1 MSWHTRVLK
10 SLGWTIEGSF
20 PHYNKMVIIAAPH
33 TSVWDFVNGWL
44 ALRYFGLKPKFIIKK
59 EFFFFPL
66 GFFLKKLGGIPIER
80 GNMHNNMVDQMVNH
94 FNQRTTF
101 HLVITPEGTR
111 KKTKNWKKGFYLIA
125 QKANVPI
132 IVTKLDYGKKILG
145 PVKEISPHLPY
156 NEVLKLLAEAYSGV
170 EGKKK
175 NQFDLPR
182 YE

>member
-1 MSWHTRVLK
+1 
-10 SLGWTIEGSF
+10 
-20 PHYNKMVIIAAPH
+20 
-33 TSVWDFVNGWL
+33 
-44 ALRYFGLKPKFIIKK
+44 
-59 EFFFFPL
+59 
-66 GFFLKKLGGIPIER
+66 
-80 GNMHNNMVDQMVNH
+80 MVDQMVSH

-132 IVTKLDYGKKILG
+132 IVTKLDYGNKILG
-145 PVKEISPHLPY
+145 PIKEISPQLPY
-156 NEVLKLLAEAYSGV
+156 NEILKQLAEAYSGV

>member
-20 PHYNKMVIIAAPH
+20 PSYKKMVIIAAPH

-44 ALRYFGLKPKFIIKK
+44 ALRHFGLKPKFIIKH
-59 EFFFFPL
+59 EFFFFPIGIL
-66 GFFLKKLGGIPIER
+66 LRKLGGIPIKR
-80 GNMHNNMVDQMVNH
+80 GNIHNNLVEQMVEY
-94 FNQRTTF
+94 FNQNENF
-101 HLVITPEGTR
+101 YLVITPEGTR
-111 KKTKNWKKGFYLIA
+111 KKTKHWKKGFYLIA

-145 PVKEISPHLPY
+145 PIKEISPNLPY
-156 NEVLKLLAEAYSGV
+156 NEVLKEIAHCYKDV
-170 EGKKK
+170 TGKKA
-175 NQFDLPR
+175 NQFELPK